1 MWMLRWIP
9 GKECPRW
16 VPDRF
21 PREDTITLTHYLA
34 VLKRRGRIIAVAIG
48 AALAVAIVGVVL
60 AEKSYD
66 ATTTVRVATGLGLG
80 ADSVRLDSVEYT
92 DRLMN
97 TYRELVLKKPLLDK
111 VARRSGASER
121 PEVDVGIP
129 SNTELLEITVR
140 ADDPRLA
147 QRQADLVAAAMVAQA
162 RELARRAA
170 TATEQAFE
178 PRLQALQREFE
189 AASQGLAEATAA
201 GASESDLAVLREQV
215 RIKEQAYTALLEQS
229 TAAQS
234 AATSR
239 ASSVSIETRASRPTS
254 PSRPRV
260 GLTLALALM
269 LGLVCG
275 IGLAFLQESLDRRVY
290 NREHIVDAT
299 GLPILASIPRGPPR
313 TGLIY
318 SFQGQEAFS
327 RLRTNLVA
335 LDGDRRLSRI
345 LITSAE
351 PGAGKSTVTAN
362 LAISL
367 ARDGRRVLAV
377 DGDLRIPS
385 LHEIFELPNETG
397 LSTLLVNRILT
408 EELEVDEVVQP
419 TQVTNLSVL
428 TSGAAILDPSER
440 LGSRDMA
447 ALVGT
452 LSNRYDVVLVDTPA
466 LLSVSDAAELVSVVE
481 AVLLVVREGHTT
493 RQGAHDAREQLD
505 TVKAPR
511 IGVVVNSS
519 SETVPSYYLQ
529 SQRPVSV

>member
-1 MWMLRWIP
+1 M
-9 GKECPRW
+9 
-16 VPDRF
+16 V
-21 PREDTITLTHYLA
+21 
-34 VLKRRGRIIAVAIG
+34 VAIG
-48 AALAVAIVGVVL
+48 AALAVAIIGVVL

-66 ATTTVRVATGLGLG
+66 ATTTVRVATGLTLG
-80 ADSVRLDSVEYT
+80 ADSVRPDSVEYT

-97 TYRELVLKKPLLDK
+97 TYRELALKKPLLDK

-121 PEVDVGIP
+121 PEVEVGIP
-129 SNTELLEITVR
+129 SNTELLEITAR

-147 QRQADLVAAAMVAQA
+147 QRQADLVAAEVVAQGRA
-162 RELARRAA
+162 LARRAA
-170 TATEQAFE
+170 DATEQAFE
-178 PRLQALQREFE
+178 PRLQALQREFDT
-189 AASQGLAEATAA
+189 ASRGLAETTAA
-201 GASESDLAVLREQV
+201 GVSDSDLAVLRERL

-239 ASSVSIETRASRPTS
+239 ASSVSIETPAARPTS

-290 NREHIVDAT
+290 NREHVVDAT
-299 GLPILASIPRGPPR
+299 GLPILASIPRGSPR
-313 TGLIY
+313 TGLFY
-318 SFQGQEAFS
+318 ASFQGQEAFS

-335 LDGDRRLSRI
+335 LDGERQLSRI
-345 LITSAE
+345 MITSAE

-362 LAISL
+362 LAVSL
-367 ARDGRRVLAV
+367 AGDGRRVLAV
-377 DGDLRIPS
+377 DADLRIPT
-385 LHEIFELPNETG
+385 LHETFELPNETG

-408 EELEVDEVVQP
+408 AELEVDVVMQP
-419 TQVTNLSVL
+419 SHVPNLSVL
-428 TSGAAILDPSER
+428 TSGAAIVDPGER

-447 ALVGT
+447 ALMGT

-466 LLSVSDAAELVSVVE
+466 LLSVSDAAELVPVVE

-493 RQGAHDAREQLD
+493 RQGAHDAREQLA
-505 TVKAPR
+505 TVKAPK

-519 SETVPSYYLQ
+519 SETVPSYYMHN
-529 SQRPVSV
+529 QRPVSA